1 MHGPT
6 PVAHKVHAM
15 TAQSV
20 SLVYDEER
28 GENVGPVVVTVLEP
42 IPLAVPLPVPLPV
55 PLAPATS
62 PTIMC
67 CQHAVFQMCTTFVT
81 IVGLIIFTV
90 IISILPVQVR

>member
-42 IPLAVPLPVPLPV
+42 IPLAVPLAV

-62 PTIMC
+62 PSMMC

-81 IVGLIIFTV
+81 IVGVIIFTV